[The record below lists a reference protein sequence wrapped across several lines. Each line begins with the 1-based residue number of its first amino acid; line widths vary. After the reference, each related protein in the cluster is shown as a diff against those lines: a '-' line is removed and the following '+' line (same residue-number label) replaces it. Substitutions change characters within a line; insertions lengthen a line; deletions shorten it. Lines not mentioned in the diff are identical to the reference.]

1 MKHCEV
7 YLATGIKNY
16 IQGNRNS
23 KASLSNRC
31 HSSQRPTCNDGVREG
46 TRGNGNE

>member
-16 IQGNRNS
+16 IQGNRDL
-23 KASLSNRC
+23 KASSNRC
-31 HSSQRPTCNDGVREG
+31 HSSQRPTCNDGVKEG
-46 TRGNGNE
+46 TRGNENE